1 MELGE
6 VQEKFAK
13 LIWEKAPINSGDLV
27 KICDSEFGWKKST
40 TYTVLR
46 KLCDKGLFEN
56 DNGTVKVLMTVEE
69 YQSKKSEEVVDEF
82 FEGSLPAFIAAF
94 TNGKKMSSEEV
105 EELQRLI
112 DEMKGR

>member
-69 YQSKKSEEVVDEF
+69 YQSKKSE
-82 FEGSLPAFIAAF
+82 
-94 TNGKKMSSEEV
+94 
-105 EELQRLI
+105 
-112 DEMKGR
+112 